1 MRSTK
6 LFLNLAVFQE
16 TLEYSVVVD
25 LLTRKKKLEGPPW
38 LLILNLQTMASL
50 SSKVMY
56 LPVRPL
62 SLTLCSV
69 LKMVKVFNQ
78 TCALC
83 LLESPNFLTK
93 YCFYT
98 PNTRN
103 CFSEDCTFCNIG
115 VGWIQCL
122 HICIWTD
129 RDRQNLYDGRK

>member
-1 MRSTK
+1 M
-6 LFLNLAVFQE
+6 
-16 TLEYSVVVD
+16 VVD
-25 LLTRKKKLEGPPW
+25 FESANDGE
-38 LLILNLQTMASL
+38 LIVKGHVS
-50 SSKVMY
+50 SSKAFKFD
-56 LPVRPL
+56 
-62 SLTLCSV
+62 SV
-69 LKMVKVFNQ
+69 FSPEDGQGIQPNLRSM
-78 TCALC
+78 LIC
-83 LLESPNFLTK
+83 LLESPNFLAK